1 MLHRAVLC
9 RDRWKTREHSRSS
22 FQPPSTFLHGIPVT
36 LRQTVTLLQR
46 RYLSGFSLQH
56 LYLLDAEVN
65 YAFSLQRQTQWGYGW
80 ELVLLP
86 QELQELSLADMEGTA
101 AAFWLLITASTH
113 WTVRKTM
120 KYLQMC
126 IFVCKKNPKYKH
138 SHLIPF
144 SPTEAILHVINH
156 DKGIALQE
164 KKKVCPWCTQS
175 LLSALQD
182 EIWS

>member
-65 YAFSLQRQTQWGYGW
+65 YAFSLQRQIQWGYDGSW
-80 ELVLLP
+80 CCYLKSCKSCPWLTWR
-86 QELQELSLADMEGTA
+86 ATA

-126 IFVCKKNPKYKH
+126 IFVCKKKPKYKH
-138 SHLIPF
+138 SRLIPF

>member
-65 YAFSLQRQTQWGYGW
+65 YAFSLQRQIQWGYDGSW
-80 ELVLLP
+80 CCYLKSCKSCPWLTWRALLQHSGSWLLP
-86 QELQELSLADMEGTA
+86 LPTEQLERL
-101 AAFWLLITASTH
+101 WNICRC
-113 WTVRKTM
+113 V
-120 KYLQMC
+120 YLC
-126 IFVCKKNPKYKH
+126 AKKNQNINILV
-138 SHLIPF
+138 SFPF
-144 SPTEAILHVINH
+144 LPLKPSFML
-156 DKGIALQE
+156 
-164 KKKVCPWCTQS
+164 
-175 LLSALQD
+175 
-182 EIWS
+182 